1 MMINPTPEI
10 LAQEFW
16 AGTGL
21 DSTFPR
27 ELERALALKLPL
39 ALVKL
44 PLLSMAVVRSWLERR
59 RISVPFPS
67 GQEDLCGCLVA
78 YREHGIIFVCGAD
91 EAAEQRFTLAHE
103 VAHFLRDYLWPRQQ
117 IVQKLGEN
125 MREVLDGLRP
135 ATSAERA
142 AAILSSVRLGAHIHL
157 LPRFGTDEE
166 GDAVV
171 MQIEERADA
180 LALELVAPHRRIGA
194 FLQERA
200 SHTPSSLED
209 TCAALAA
216 YFVLPAYAF
225 TAIVRDICRQPSVS
239 FLADITGTVRRA
251 REEHCVRIQRED
263 SHADTED

>member
-1 MMINPTPEI
+1 MIDPTPEM

-44 PLLSMAVVRSWLERR
+44 PLLSLAVVRNWLERR
-59 RISVPFPS
+59 RLAVPFPS
-67 GQEDLCGCLVA
+67 GQGDLCGCLVA

-91 EAAEQRFTLAHE
+91 EPAEQRLTLAHE
-103 VAHFLRDYLWPRQQ
+103 VAHFLRDYLWPRRQV
-117 IVQKLGEN
+117 VQKLGES
-125 MREVLDGLRP
+125 MCEVLDGLRP

-142 AAILSSVRLGAHIHL
+142 AAILSHIRLGAHVHL
-157 LPRFGTDEE
+157 LPRPRTDEE
-166 GDAVV
+166 DDAVV
-171 MQIEERADA
+171 MQIEEHTDA
-180 LALELVAPHRRIGA
+180 LALEIVAPRQQIGA

-200 SHTPSSLED
+200 SRTPSSLED

-216 YFVLPAYAF
+216 YFALPAYAF
-225 TAIVRDICRQPSVS
+225 AAIVRDMCRQPSVS
-239 FLADITGTVRRA
+239 FLTDITETIRSA
-251 REEHCVRIQRED
+251 RKEQ
-263 SHADTED
+263 